1 MLQKFI
7 PVLYTKWWWVYRNGT
22 VYVLFRLHQSAIT
35 KPFGTI
41 WHNLAPIEPRFEGPM
56 MRIEGPMMRIEISMN
71 GSQGVTAFIFISRRD
86 TKPQVE

>member
-22 VYVLFRLHQSAIT
+22 VYVLFRLHQSAIS

-41 WHNLAPIEPRFEGPM
+41 WHDLAPIEPRFEGS
-56 MRIEGPMMRIEISMN
+56 MMRIEISMN
-71 GSQGVTAFIFISRRD
+71 GSQGGTAFIFISRRD